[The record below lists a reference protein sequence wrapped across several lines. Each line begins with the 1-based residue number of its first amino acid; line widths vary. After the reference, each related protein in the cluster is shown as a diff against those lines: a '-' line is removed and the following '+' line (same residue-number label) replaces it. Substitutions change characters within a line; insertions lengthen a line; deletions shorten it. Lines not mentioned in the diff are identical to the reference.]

1 MKNSLN
7 HVWSI
12 VCSNSLLDKDTNNL
26 SLFNTIEKFT
36 LKIQESE
43 LEKIKKE
50 NKESVVFP
58 ISFQVVSRFAR
69 QDTGK
74 VETLD
79 YKVILVSPEDKIVS
93 TSNQKLAI
101 DKNIKNFRVRT
112 NFQSLPVS
120 KSGDYIIAVEFK
132 DLIENRFSRVAELPI
147 EVVME
152 TIQDKK

>member
-12 VCSNSLLDKDTNNL
+12 ICSNSLLDKDTNNL
-26 SLFNTIEKFT
+26 SFFNAIEKFT
-36 LKIQESE
+36 FKIQESE
-43 LEKIKKE
+43 LEKIKKD
-50 NKESVVFP
+50 NKEDIIFQIP
-58 ISFQVVSRFAR
+58 FQVVSRFAR

-79 YKVILVSPEDKIVS
+79 YKVMLISPEGKIIS

-101 DKNIKNFRVRT
+101 EKNIKNFRVRT

-120 KSGDYIIAVEFK
+120 KSGDYLIAIEFK
-132 DLIENRFSRVAELPI
+132 DLIENRFNRVAELPI
-147 EVVME
+147 EVVLE
-152 TIQDKK
+152 IIPDKK